1 MSAEKPLKSRFWE
14 VLRKHEQ
21 QLKDDNKPLEE
32 RKAFSKQMR
41 LCSLFFA
48 RYELAKAFKGIVI
61 SPENA
66 VTPNILLGYSVG
78 MRLFLAVSAL
88 ELAQAVTEKPIE
100 SIKIIASDH
109 PALADFFKTFL
120 NKEKTTRHTDENGSR
135 IKVTL
140 AQKMQDV
147 VKHKDRL
154 DSFLKNGDLTGLV
167 YAFRNM
173 FAHGFFTTSGNDL
186 LTQDTV
192 EHFQELTEVL
202 LEKSFALFD
211 EYMQKTVEKN
221 SLFTVEKNENRVF
234 L

>member
-88 ELAQAVTEKPIE
+88 ELAKEVSQK
-100 SIKIIASDH
+100 SIKILGGEH

-140 AQKMQDV
+140 AQKMQDLV
-147 VKHKDRL
+147 EHKNCL
-154 DSFLKNGDLTGLV
+154 DSFLQNGDLTELAR
-167 YAFRNM
+167 AFRHM

-211 EYMQKTVEKN
+211 EYMQK
-221 SLFTVEKNENRVF
+221 NR
-234 L
+234 